1 MADGGGDLAAAAAAG
16 GASHPLQYRWTL
28 WYDNSASARKNRFA
42 SWDENLTELMT
53 FGTVEEFW
61 ALFNNI
67 LEPSNLAASSNYHL
81 FKEGIAPKWEDPAN
95 SEGGKWVLMNP
106 PSYKE
111 RLDQY
116 WIHTVL
122 TVIGEGFDAELSE
135 DIAGLV
141 LSTRRQA
148 DRISMWTKTSAD
160 EPLQKR
166 IGEAWRATATPTGLH
181 DNVQLEYLIHKDSI
195 ANCASLYL
203 FPPSAPPAPAANR

>member
-16 GASHPLQYRWTL
+16 GPSHPLQYRWTL

-95 SEGGKWVLMNP
+95 SEGGKWVLSNP

-111 RLDQY
+111 RLNQY
-116 WIHTVL
+116 WIHTVRAAR
-122 TVIGEGFDAELSE
+122 VCGGAPWRS
-135 DIAGLV
+135 ACRRARPG
-141 LSTRRQA
+141 TRGCVSSGR
-148 DRISMWTKTSAD
+148 K
-160 EPLQKR
+160 LHVV
-166 IGEAWRATATPTGLH
+166 RAFRPVARGMVMVGWCGRRARGALC
-181 DNVQLEYLIHKDSI
+181 L
-195 ANCASLYL
+195 L
-203 FPPSAPPAPAANR
+203 F

>member
-16 GASHPLQYRWTL
+16 GPSHPLQYRWTL

-95 SEGGKWVLMNP
+95 SEGGKWVLSNP

-111 RLDQY
+111 RLNQY
-116 WIHTVL
+116 WIHTVRAAR
-122 TVIGEGFDAELSE
+122 VCGGGGARASGREGRGD
-135 DIAGLV
+135 GG
-141 LSTRRQA
+141 
-148 DRISMWTKTSAD
+148 
-160 EPLQKR
+160 
-166 IGEAWRATATPTGLH
+166 GEAGVLGVGGL
-181 DNVQLEYLIHKDSI
+181 L
-195 ANCASLYL
+195 
-203 FPPSAPPAPAANR
+203 RG

>member
-116 WIHTVL
+116 WIHTVRA
-122 TVIGEGFDAELSE
+122 VGPEGQVGGVDVGDAARAS
-135 DIAGLV
+135 
-141 LSTRRQA
+141 RRG
-148 DRISMWTKTSAD
+148 W
-160 EPLQKR
+160 
-166 IGEAWRATATPTGLH
+166 G
-181 DNVQLEYLIHKDSI
+181 
-195 ANCASLYL
+195 
-203 FPPSAPPAPAANR
+203 